1 MTFTNKRLFALGTLC
16 LSFLAQPASAQ
27 DVTAELPPEVRSL
40 LQKEMVEIDAAMQ
53 VIHGAIVRGEHEV
66 VEKQGKAI
74 HDSFILQQSITPE
87 QRTALKAAVPDG
99 FLQLDQGFHALAA
112 RLSDSGGRKDT
123 AAQLQ
128 LFGQLTQACVSCHSR
143 YVSERF
149 DGFGAQ

>member
-1 MTFTNKRLFALGTLC
+1 MIFTSKRFFAIGALC
-16 LSFLAQPASAQ
+16 LSCLAQAASAQ

-40 LQKEMVEIDAAMQ
+40 LQKEMLQIDAAMK
-53 VIHGAIVRGEHEV
+53 VIHGSIVRGEHEV

-87 QRTALKAAVPDG
+87 GRKALKNAVPEG

-112 RLSDSGGRKDT
+112 QLSDSGGREDT
-123 AAQLQ
+123 AAQLKI
-128 LFGQLTQACVSCHSR
+128 FGQLTQACVTCHSR

-149 DGFGAQ
+149 DGLDAQ